1 MKRPIIY
8 AAIYYILGLL
18 AGHYLNEKSGIVL
31 SFILVLIS
39 EAVFMKFNKLKIFFI
54 FTIISVIGFCFV
66 TYDKKPISLN
76 CESFCENETEVHIE
90 GIVKS
95 IYVSENGYTI
105 IELNANKIY
114 DDKIMDESSMNI
126 SVVYDKITDI
136 THGMKIK
143 VYGVLEKGENSNFS
157 GMFSESNYMYYEG
170 IEYKV
175 YADTLEIISYDVI
188 KDFNYYLVVF
198 REIINS
204 KIDNM
209 LPIREGGIL
218 KAMITG
224 EKNYIDDYYTD
235 IFEKAGISHILAVS
249 GLHMSVVSGFIYFIF
264 YKIMKLRKRTASIIT
279 IPFIILF
286 TVFCGCTPSVV
297 RACIMTII
305 ILFGN
310 VIREE
315 SDLLNSVGIAALIIL
330 LVSPKSLYSIG
341 FQLSFLAITGVG
353 AGIELS
359 NKFDNIN
366 KIVKSVLFV
375 SMGAYIMTVPL
386 CIYYFYGVSV
396 VGIILNIVIIPI
408 AGFIVILGMIAVA
421 LSFINISVGIF
432 FSGAVFV
439 LINFTEKLAA
449 ITEKSNYMYIK
460 IGSID
465 IISVLLFYIAIT
477 ISYMFIKTKYFK
489 YIAVIFSIL
498 FCISINMDYI
508 LKKNT
513 VTFIDVG
520 EGDAA
525 VYNTYDGFTAV
536 IDGGGHFMDFGSNT
550 AVNNVIPYLEY
561 KGIKNVDILFISN
574 TLEKNCKGEIEL
586 IENFDVSAVVMSD
599 YNFAKTGLYTRLI
612 ESINERNIPL
622 YKMSSSD
629 IININEN
636 INFEILYPITESHI
650 YDGNEI
656 HGSIVIKLNDRNNS
670 ILFTGNIN
678 EQDENIILSNNNIK
692 ADIIKIQNNGND
704 NSFTENF
711 VKNIDVEYAIS
722 SSKEDIS
729 NKIKNILDKYA
740 IKYYNTSVNK
750 DITINLHKDYYK
762 IIPAIETE

>member
-1 MKRPIIY
+1 MSMKRPVIY

-31 SFILVLIS
+31 FFLIILIS
-39 EAVFMKFNKLKIFFI
+39 EAVIMKFNKLKIFFI
-54 FTIISVIGFCFV
+54 FTIISIVGFCFA
-66 TYDKKPISLN
+66 TYDKKPISST
-76 CESFCENETEVHIE
+76 CEEFCKNETEVYIE
-90 GIVKS
+90 GVVKS
-95 IYVSENGYTI
+95 IYVSENGYSI
-105 IELNANKIY
+105 IELNTNKIY
-114 DDKIMDESSMNI
+114 NDKIIDESSMDI
-126 SVVYDKITDI
+126 TVVYDKITDI

-157 GMFSESNYMYYEG
+157 GMFSESNYMYYKG

-175 YADTLEIISYDVI
+175 YAETLEVISYDII
-188 KDFNYYLVVF
+188 KSFDYYIVEF
-198 REIINS
+198 REFVNNR
-204 KIDNM
+204 IDNI
-209 LPIREGGIL
+209 LPLREGGIL

-224 EKNYIDDYYTD
+224 EKNYIDDYYSD
-235 IFEKAGISHILAVS
+235 IFQKAGISHILAVS

-264 YKIMKLRKRTASIIT
+264 YKIMKLRKRTASIVT

-286 TVFCGCTPSVV
+286 AFFCGCTPSVV
-297 RACIMTII
+297 RACIMTVI

-310 VIREE
+310 IIREE

-330 LVSPKSLYSIG
+330 LVSPESLYSIG

-366 KIVKSVLFV
+366 KIVRSVLFV

-386 CIYYFYGVSV
+386 CMYYFYGVSII
-396 VGIILNIVIIPI
+396 GIILNIIVIPI

-421 LSFINISVGIF
+421 LSFINISAGIF
-432 FSGAVFV
+432 FSGSVFIF
-439 LINFTEKLAA
+439 INLTENIAA
-449 ITEKSNYMYIK
+449 ITEKSNYMYIAT
-460 IGSID
+460 GSID

-477 ISYMFIKTKYFK
+477 ISYIFIKTKYFK
-489 YIAVIFSIL
+489 YIAIIFSIL
-498 FCISINMDYI
+498 FCISVNMDYI
-508 LKKNT
+508 LKRNT
-513 VTFIDVG
+513 ITFLNVG
-520 EGDAA
+520 EGDSA

-550 AVNNVIPYLEY
+550 AINNIIPYLEY

-574 TLEKNCKGEIEL
+574 TLEKNCKGAIEL

-599 YNFAKTGLYTRLI
+599 YNFARTGMYTRLI

-629 IININEN
+629 VININEN
-636 INFEILYPITESHI
+636 INFEILYPVSENYI
-650 YDGNEI
+650 YDGNEY
-656 HGSIVIKLNDRNNS
+656 HGSIVMKLNDRDNS
-670 ILFTGNIN
+670 ILFTGNIDDK
-678 EQDENIILSNNNIK
+678 DENIILSHNNIK
-692 ADIIKIQNNGND
+692 ADIIKIQNND

-722 SSKEDIS
+722 SSKEYIS

-750 DITINLHKDYYK
+750 DITIYLHKNYYK

>member
-1 MKRPIIY
+1 MKRPVIY

-31 SFILVLIS
+31 FFVFLLIS
-39 EAVFMKFNKLKIFFI
+39 EAVIMRFNKLKIFFI
-54 FTIISVIGFCFV
+54 FTIISIVGFCFA
-66 TYDKKPISLN
+66 TYDKKPISLT
-76 CESFCENETEVHIE
+76 CEEFCKNETEVYIE
-90 GIVKS
+90 GIVKN

-105 IELNANKIY
+105 IELNTNKIY
-114 DDKIMDESSMNI
+114 NDKTTDENSMDI
-126 SVVYDKITDI
+126 TVVYDKITGI
-136 THGMKIK
+136 AHGMKIK
-143 VYGVLEKGENSNFS
+143 AYGVLEKGENSNFS
-157 GMFSESNYMYYEG
+157 GMFSESNYMYYTG

-175 YADTLEIISYDVI
+175 YANTLEIISYDI
-188 KDFNYYLVVF
+188 TKDFNYYIVEF
-198 REIINS
+198 REIVNS
-204 KIDNM
+204 KIDNI

-224 EKNYIDDYYTD
+224 EKNYIDDYYSD
-235 IFEKAGISHILAVS
+235 IFQKAGISHILAVS
-249 GLHMSVVSGFIYFIF
+249 GLHMSVVSGFIYVIF
-264 YKIMKLRKRTASIIT
+264 YKIMKLRKRIASIIT

-286 TVFCGCTPSVV
+286 TFFCGCTPSIV
-297 RACIMTII
+297 RACIMTVI

-310 VIREE
+310 IIREE

-330 LVSPKSLYSIG
+330 LVSPESLYSIG

-366 KIVKSVLFV
+366 KIFKSVLFV

-396 VGIILNIVIIPI
+396 VGIILNIVVIPI
-408 AGFIVILGMIAVA
+408 ASFIVILGMIAVA
-421 LSFINISVGIF
+421 LSFINISIGIF
-432 FSGAVFV
+432 FSGSVFV
-439 LINFTEKLAA
+439 LINFTEKIAA
-449 ITEKSNYMYIK
+449 LTEKSSYMYIE

-465 IISVLLFYIAIT
+465 IISVLLFYMAIT
-477 ISYMFIKTKYFK
+477 ISYIFIKTKYFK
-489 YIAVIFSIL
+489 YIAIIFSIL
-498 FCISINMDYI
+498 FCISVNIDYI
-508 LKKNT
+508 LKRNT
-513 VTFIDVG
+513 VTFLNVG
-520 EGDAA
+520 EGDSA

-550 AVNNVIPYLEY
+550 AVNNIIPYLEY

-574 TLEKNCKGEIEL
+574 TLEKNCKGAIEL

-599 YNFAKTGLYTRLI
+599 YNFAKTGMYTRLI

-636 INFEILYPITESHI
+636 INFEFLYPISENYI
-650 YDGNEI
+650 YDGNEY
-656 HGSIVIKLNDRNNS
+656 HGSMVIKLNDRDNS
-670 ILFTGNIN
+670 ILFTGNIDDK
-678 EQDENIILSNNNIK
+678 DENIILSYNNIE
-692 ADIIKIQNNGND
+692 ADIVKIQNNGNN

-711 VKNIDVEYAIS
+711 VKNTNADYAIS
-722 SSKEDIS
+722 SSKDNILS
-729 NKIKNILDKYA
+729 KIKNILDKYE

-750 DITINLHKDYYK
+750 DITIYLHKNYYK